1 MNLTNLSSKIS
12 SISKSKLSSKS
23 KYRREKEDYNR
34 IDRFEISRAKS
45 IESSTSTSSS
55 ATSSSLSLLSEV
67 KRKSQSK
74 SEREMIETD
83 PKTISPGQDGL
94 GVFDRKLY
102 NRLYYLSQTIS
113 VLLLILILI
122 WVYNYLNGF
131 GFDDPSQT
139 FNYHPMFMFIG
150 FILIYSNAI
159 LIYRSFRLELKQKL
173 KIWHASMNAIAMII
187 AFFGSVSVIYF
198 HHKMNITHFYSLHSW
213 LGISTWSLFI
223 LQFITGFTAFLFPTA
238 SFGLRK
244 MLMPYHRY
252 VGVCTF
258 VLASATCLT
267 GLNEKAIFAFKNPA
281 YSSLAMNGILTNS
294 IGLLLCIYCSLVVF
308 LVTKIEYQRKPLPE
322 EQIHSKQ

>member
-12 SISKSKLSSKS
+12 SISKSKPSSKS

-150 FILIYSNAI
+150 FILIYSNGNFFSQSH
-159 LIYRSFRLELKQKL
+159 LRPKS
-173 KIWHASMNAIAMII
+173 IA
-187 AFFGSVSVIYF
+187 
-198 HHKMNITHFYSLHSW
+198 N
-213 LGISTWSLFI
+213 
-223 LQFITGFTAFLFPTA
+223 
-238 SFGLRK
+238 
-244 MLMPYHRY
+244 
-252 VGVCTF
+252 
-258 VLASATCLT
+258 
-267 GLNEKAIFAFKNPA
+267 
-281 YSSLAMNGILTNS
+281 
-294 IGLLLCIYCSLVVF
+294 
-308 LVTKIEYQRKPLPE
+308 
-322 EQIHSKQ
+322 